1 MKTQYMIG
9 LAASALLLA
18 SPAAR
23 AATGAE
29 NWTQACATCHGA
41 DGAGHTKIGKRLGVK
56 DLTDAAYQKT
66 FTDDQLFRNLKEGET
81 GSDGKVKMKP
91 FADKLPDD
99 DIKALVG
106 YVRTLAK

>member
-1 MKTQYMIG
+1 MKILVIIG
-9 LAASALLLA
+9 LGASALLLS

-23 AATGAE
+23 AAAPDS
-29 NWTQACATCHGA
+29 WKAHCASCHGD
-41 DGAGHTKIGKRLGVK
+41 DGAGQTKMGRKLGVK
-56 DLTDAAYQKT
+56 DLTDGAYQKT